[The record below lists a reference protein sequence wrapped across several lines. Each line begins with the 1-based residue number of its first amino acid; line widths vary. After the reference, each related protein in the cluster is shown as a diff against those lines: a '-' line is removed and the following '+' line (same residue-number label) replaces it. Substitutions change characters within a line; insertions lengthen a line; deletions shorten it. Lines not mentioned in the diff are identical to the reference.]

1 MPSAI
6 TEEKL
11 TRIPQKKA
19 LDNVYKEHRLM
30 SMKTDMSNTQN
41 PTTVRNT
48 ARNASARRSFGLNG
62 LLQGVF
68 FALAVSFTAALVFG
82 VVH

>member
-1 MPSAI
+1 
-6 TEEKL
+6 
-11 TRIPQKKA
+11 
-19 LDNVYKEHRLM
+19 M

-41 PTTVRNT
+41 PTTIRNT